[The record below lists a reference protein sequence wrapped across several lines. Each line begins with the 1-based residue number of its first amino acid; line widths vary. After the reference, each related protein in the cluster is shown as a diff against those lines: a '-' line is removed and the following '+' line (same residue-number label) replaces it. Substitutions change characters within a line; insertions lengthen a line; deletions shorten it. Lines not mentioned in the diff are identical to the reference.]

1 MSNTRPASP
10 APSQH
15 PDAGADFSSGF
26 QHLVNYNQ
34 NAPAVG
40 VPYPPRHQTQS
51 PFNNHGLSMYPS
63 PYEGTPSHGGT
74 PSYYH
79 DDSFDSQYPDPE
91 PGSVNVKPEELDNDK
106 TNTGIQVTPHSGF
119 HSPPMPPTKRYALRH
134 STTAAT
140 SESDPLRSVQ
150 SGGVSKPKPKPK
162 PKAKG
167 KKKPA
172 NDSDPKFNFDEPL
185 SVMCKRVTDVK
196 DADIEAWVHR
206 SIEERRREVE
216 TDKNHK
222 IKRPMNAFMLY
233 RKHHQNRVKMRF
245 SHENH
250 QIVSAVC
257 GQGWAQEPKEVI
269 EQYNE
274 WARIERDN
282 HARAFPDYKF
292 TPSKSKKA
300 KKPGGSF
307 DSDDDWE
314 VPEPKDIFDGG
325 MPSGV
330 LRACQARGRASYQP
344 HPSHPSHPSHAR
356 NISHYSYQ
364 NPNKPLP
371 GGYNPSLPQ
380 NEYYAQSVQTV
391 GPPHHYGH
399 PQQGMPHPG
408 YHHENVYMI
417 KTAQPTP
424 MMHHHHSAGTPSHHP
439 YSTHGTP
446 VPLNDSP
453 YDYPPSATMSPHPS
467 SLPPPDHHHHHD
479 FSTHGTPHPSMHGGY
494 GAPPPDTGG
503 NDFYNELNAHDN
515 IFNLGADSHYMGDM
529 GTPGGDPLDDGNGHH
544 QFMDPSAFDP
554 ALTGGGLGVGAPSSL
569 AGLGDLDALD
579 PSLQD
584 PTADWRTQ
592 ELDDRT
598 MDQLLNEGTSSS
610 PTDTIA
616 VAPPGVLVRKR
627 AAVEEEVVVATF
639 LLIMLI
645 MLFVVVGLC
654 WLIVPAVWAWTVLC
668 S

>member
-1 MSNTRPASP
+1 
-10 APSQH
+10 
-15 PDAGADFSSGF
+15 
-26 QHLVNYNQ
+26 
-34 NAPAVG
+34 
-40 VPYPPRHQTQS
+40 
-51 PFNNHGLSMYPS
+51 MYPS

-74 PSYYH
+74 PGYYH
-79 DDSFDSQYPDPE
+79 EDSFDSQYPDPD
-91 PGSVNVKPEELDNDK
+91 PGSVSIDPMLLGDNDE
-106 TNTGIQVTPHSGF
+106 TDTGIQATPRSGF
-119 HSPPMPPTKRYALRH
+119 QSPPAKRYTLRN
-134 STTAAT
+134 STMAAA

-150 SGGVSKPKPKPK
+150 SGGVSKSKPKPK

-172 NDSDPKFNFDEPL
+172 NDSDPKFNFEEPL

-206 SIEERRREVE
+206 SIDERRREVE
-216 TDKNHK
+216 ADKNHK

-300 KKPGGSF
+300 KKPGGGF
-307 DSDDDWE
+307 ESDDDWE
-314 VPEPKDIFDGG
+314 VPEPKVVFNGG
-325 MPSGV
+325 LASEGSRMPSA
-330 LRACQARGRASYQP
+330 RARSADHPDADYHPGGRVVYPSSPYPP
-344 HPSHPSHPSHAR
+344 HPPHPSHAR
-356 NISHYSYQ
+356 SMSHYSYQ

-371 GGYNPSLPQ
+371 AAYNAGLPPS
-380 NEYYAQSVQTV
+380 EYYAQSVQTV

-399 PQQGMPHPG
+399 QPGMPHPG

-424 MMHHHHSAGTPSHHP
+424 MMHHHHHHHPAGTPSHHP

-446 VPLNDSP
+446 VPLADSP
-453 YDYPPSATMSPHPS
+453 YEYPPSGPMSPHQS
-467 SLPPPDHHHHHD
+467 SLPPPDHHSHHHPHPHD
-479 FSTHGTPHPSMHGGY
+479 FATGTPHPSSSSSSSSTMHGGY

-503 NDFYNELNAHDN
+503 NDFYSELNAHNDF
-515 IFNLGADSHYMGDM
+515 FNLGADQHYMGDM
-529 GTPGGDPLDDGNGHH
+529 GTPVSGAPGGGLDDAHH
-544 QFMDPSAFDP
+544 QFMDPSVFDP

-584 PTADWRTQ
+584 PAEWRTQ
-592 ELDDRT
+592 ELDD
-598 MDQLLNEGTSSS
+598 LLEGTSTS

-616 VAPPGVLVRKR
+616 VAPAGGNGSE
-627 AAVEEEVVVATF
+627 A
-639 LLIMLI
+639 
-645 MLFVVVGLC
+645 GGG
-654 WLIVPAVWAWTVLC
+654 
-668 S
+668 

>member
-1 MSNTRPASP
+1 MPNTRPASP

-15 PDAGADFSSGF
+15 PDAGAGFSSGF

-34 NAPAVG
+34 SSPAVG

-51 PFNNHGLSMYPS
+51 PFNNHGLPIYPS
-63 PYEGTPSHGGT
+63 PYEGTLSHGGT
-74 PSYYH
+74 PGYYH
-79 DDSFDSQYPDPE
+79 DDSFDSQYPDPD
-91 PGSVNVKPEELDNDK
+91 PGSVSVDPALLDK
-106 TNTGIQVTPHSGF
+106 TNTGTTKVTPHSGF

-134 STTAAT
+134 STTAAAAG
-140 SESDPLRSVQ
+140 ESDPLRSVQ

-162 PKAKG
+162 PRAKG

-172 NDSDPKFNFDEPL
+172 SDSNPKFSFEEPL
-185 SVMCKRVTDVK
+185 SVMCKRVTDVQ

-206 SIEERRREVE
+206 SMDERRREVE
-216 TDKNHK
+216 ADKNHK

-257 GQGWAQEPKEVI
+257 GQGWAQELKEVI
-269 EQYNE
+269 DQYNE

-300 KKPGGSF
+300 KKPGCGYE
-307 DSDDDWE
+307 SDDDWE
-314 VPEPKDIFDGG
+314 LPEPKDVFDTGLP
-325 MPSGV
+325 PSGGSSRTPST
-330 LRACQARGRASYQP
+330 RARSADRHPDADYHPGGRVVYPSSSSAYQP
-344 HPSHPSHPSHAR
+344 HPSHPSHAR

-371 GGYNPSLPQ
+371 AGYNTALPQ
-380 NEYYAQSVQTV
+380 SEYYAQSVQTV

-399 PQQGMPHPG
+399 QQSMPHPG

-417 KTAQPTP
+417 KTAQLTP
-424 MMHHHHSAGTPSHHP
+424 MMHHRPAGTPNHHP
-439 YSTHGTP
+439 YYTHGTP
-446 VPLNDSP
+446 VPLADSP

-467 SLPPPDHHHHHD
+467 SLPPSDHHD
-479 FSTHGTPHPSMHGGY
+479 FSTGTPHPSSSTMHGGY

-503 NDFYNELNAHDN
+503 NDFYNELNAHNDF
-515 IFNLGADSHYMGDM
+515 FNLGADQHYMGDM
-529 GTPGGDPLDDGNGHH
+529 GTPVSGAPGGDLDDGHH
-544 QFMDPSAFDP
+544 LFMDPSAFDP
-554 ALTGGGLGVGAPSSL
+554 ALTGGSLGVGAPSGR

-584 PTADWRTQ
+584 PTDWRTQ
-592 ELDDRT
+592 ELDD
-598 MDQLLNEGTSSS
+598 LLEGTSSS

-616 VAPPGVLVRKR
+616 VAPPGGTGSE
-627 AAVEEEVVVATF
+627 A
-639 LLIMLI
+639 
-645 MLFVVVGLC
+645 G
-654 WLIVPAVWAWTVLC
+654 
-668 S
+668 SG

>member
-15 PDAGADFSSGF
+15 PDAGADFSNGF
-26 QHLVNYNQ
+26 QQLVNYNQ
-34 NAPAVG
+34 SAPAVG

-51 PFNNHGLSMYPS
+51 PYNNHGMPMYPS

-74 PSYYH
+74 PGYYH

-91 PGSVNVKPEELDNDK
+91 PGS
-106 TNTGIQVTPHSGF
+106 ITPHSGF
-119 HSPPMPPTKRYALRH
+119 HSPPMPPSKRYALRH
-134 STTAAT
+134 STTTA
-140 SESDPLRSVQ
+140 SNESDPLRSVQ

-172 NDSDPKFNFDEPL
+172 NDSDPKFTFDEPL
-185 SVMCKRVTDVK
+185 SEMCKRVTEVQ
-196 DADIEAWVHR
+196 DADIEAWVNR
-206 SIEERRREVE
+206 SIDDRRREVE
-216 TDKNHK
+216 ADKNHK

-233 RKHHQNRVKMRF
+233 RKHHQNRVKLRF

-300 KKPGGSF
+300 FKKPGGY
-307 DSDDDWE
+307 DSDEDWE
-314 VPEPKDIFDGG
+314 VPEPKDVFDGLPPPG
-325 MPSGV
+325 ASRMPST
-330 LRACQARGRASYQP
+330 RARSADHPDADYHPGGRAVYSTYQ
-344 HPSHPSHPSHAR
+344 SHGGSHAR
-356 NISHYSYQ
+356 NLSHYSYQ

-371 GGYNPSLPQ
+371 NGYNTALPQ
-380 NEYYAQSVQTV
+380 HEYYAQS
-391 GPPHHYGH
+391 
-399 PQQGMPHPG
+399 
-408 YHHENVYMI
+408 
-417 KTAQPTP
+417 TAQPAP
-424 MMHHHHSAGTPSHHP
+424 VMHHHHAGTPSHHP

-446 VPLNDSP
+446 VPLAESP

-467 SLPPPDHHHHHD
+467 SLPPPDHHQQHHD
-479 FSTHGTPHPSMHGGY
+479 FSSGTPHPSSSMHGGY
-494 GAPPPDTGG
+494 GAPPPPDPSGGG
-503 NDFYNELNAHDN
+503 NDFYNELGAHDD
-515 IFNLGADSHYMGDM
+515 IFNLGANPHYMGDM
-529 GTPGGDPLDDGNGHH
+529 GTPVHGAPGDFLDDSGNGPHH
-544 QFMDPSAFDP
+544 HPQFVDPSAFDP
-554 ALTGGGLGVGAPSSL
+554 ALGMGPPPNLS
-569 AGLGDLDALD
+569 GLGDLEALD

-584 PTADWRTQ
+584 PVDWRTQ
-592 ELDDRT
+592 ELEPLPDERT
-598 MDQLLNEGTSSS
+598 MNELLEGATSS

-616 VAPPGVLVRKR
+616 VAAPPGGTGSE
-627 AAVEEEVVVATF
+627 A
-639 LLIMLI
+639 
-645 MLFVVVGLC
+645 GGG
-654 WLIVPAVWAWTVLC
+654 
-668 S
+668 